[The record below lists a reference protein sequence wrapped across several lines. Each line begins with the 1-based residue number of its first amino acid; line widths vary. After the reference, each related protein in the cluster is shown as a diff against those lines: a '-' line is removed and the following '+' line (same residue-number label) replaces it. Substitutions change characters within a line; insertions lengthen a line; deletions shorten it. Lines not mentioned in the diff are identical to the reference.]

1 MRTWREGSRRAGNPL
16 SPERPESSTQ
26 FVSGVELPS
35 NIVWTEV
42 SDMVT
47 QRLEVRLDRERR
59 RKLSELAQGR
69 GVPVSQA
76 VRQMI
81 DEAYKEALRERRI
94 RAARELARLAVEDVP
109 DPATL
114 SRQLEGTYEPA
125 DLS

>member
-1 MRTWREGSRRAGNPL
+1 
-16 SPERPESSTQ
+16 
-26 FVSGVELPS
+26 
-35 NIVWTEV
+35 
-42 SDMVT
+42 MVT
-47 QRLEVRLDRERR
+47 ERLEVRLDRERR

-69 GVPVSQA
+69 GVPVSEA

-81 DEAYKEALRERRI
+81 DEAYKEALRERRH